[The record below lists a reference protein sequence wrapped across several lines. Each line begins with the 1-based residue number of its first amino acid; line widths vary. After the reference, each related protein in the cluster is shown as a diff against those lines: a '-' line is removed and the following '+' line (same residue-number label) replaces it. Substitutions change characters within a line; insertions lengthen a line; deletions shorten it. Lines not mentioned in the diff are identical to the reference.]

1 MENFIK
7 NFLKHKILIF
17 LRALIE
23 FEMTVFLLNETIIF
37 FEQVLHFG
45 GQFYLIVDHNILG
58 FRPID
63 LLGYICSVFINP
75 QIRSRGQ

>member
-1 MENFIK
+1 MKILK

-45 GQFYLIVDHNILG
+45 GQLHLIIDHNILG

-63 LLGYICSVFINP
+63 LLDHIGPIFINS
-75 QIRSRGQ
+75 QIRRRGQ